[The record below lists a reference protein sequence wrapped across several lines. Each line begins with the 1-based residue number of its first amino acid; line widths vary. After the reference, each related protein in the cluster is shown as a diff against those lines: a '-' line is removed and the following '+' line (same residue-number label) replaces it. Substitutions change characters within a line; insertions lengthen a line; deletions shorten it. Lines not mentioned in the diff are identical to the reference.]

1 MNWQCPLGLQP
12 DPLGGQTAGIQALH
26 PSLRDLS
33 TQGQPTSPVLPTGAQ
48 LLAGASYPGQLP
60 SCLLGFTE
68 NQRGWGE
75 KGTFTEL
82 LLYAR
87 HLLTPLHL
95 PRLGLG

>member
-1 MNWQCPLGLQP
+1 M
-12 DPLGGQTAGIQALH
+12 AGIQALH

-87 HLLTPLHL
+87 HLLTPLHG
-95 PRLGLG
+95 RDWGQEEKGMMEDEMFGWHH